1 VRARINANGDGIEL
15 YDTGTGGT
23 RIKVEDTTGTVA
35 KNLNIAGTATGVG
48 VGADNK
54 INGSFEKVVALL
66 AGDTLN
72 DVVRKINEAGAD
84 ATAAVISDGAGAT
97 PFRLALTSK
106 ISGRDGRFIVDTGSV
121 DLGLSQLA
129 AGENALAFFGA
140 GDVASSIAVSSS
152 SNIIDDIL
160 PGVKIDLKGTSQNVI
175 NLNITSDN
183 GKLTESV
190 NKFIEAFN
198 GVIDRINTQ
207 TKYDKET
214 NRRSPLTGDGTA
226 IELKSGLSRV
236 VQQRA
241 ESVTGRYQRLV
252 DIGIKVGK
260 DSKLEFDA
268 DKFGEAMAT
277 DPESVEALL
286 TARTLSGGSTTE
298 LEPGVSVNNPNFGN
312 EFSSLGA
319 MGQVE
324 RLVDRYVN
332 SIGGVLTQR
341 NNGIQRQVDLQT
353 SRISLIDVRLA
364 RRREVLE
371 RQFAAMESTVGRL
384 QQQGASLGSL
394 GR

>member
-1 VRARINANGDGIEL
+1 
-15 YDTGTGGT
+15 
-23 RIKVEDTTGTVA
+23 
-35 KNLNIAGTATGVG
+35 
-48 VGADNK
+48 
-54 INGSFEKVVALL
+54 
-66 AGDTLN
+66 
-72 DVVRKINEAGAD
+72 
-84 ATAAVISDGAGAT
+84 
-97 PFRLALTSK
+97 
-106 ISGRDGRFIVDTGSV
+106 
-121 DLGLSQLA
+121 
-129 AGENALAFFGA
+129 
-140 GDVASSIAVSSS
+140 
-152 SNIIDDIL
+152 
-160 PGVKIDLKGTSQNVI
+160 
-175 NLNITSDN
+175 
-183 GKLTESV
+183 
-190 NKFIEAFN
+190 
-198 GVIDRINTQ
+198 
-207 TKYDKET
+207 
-214 NRRSPLTGDGTA
+214 LTGDGTA